1 MFRYLLNFDARIL
14 LVIVNVQIHLR
25 VKLCKSVI
33 LQREHNC
40 YISTICYPQK
50 NVAILNSFV
59 LCLETLGKWQGVYLK
74 AIGLYRS
81 GETEQKGLF

>member
-1 MFRYLLNFDARIL
+1 MEVQNYDPVEKLSLSKLAFFGVDYINPELKCGILFIKPALKKEKNRI
-14 LVIVNVQIHLR
+14 Q
-25 VKLCKSVI
+25 
-33 LQREHNC
+33 
-40 YISTICYPQK
+40 

-59 LCLETLGKWQGVYLK
+59 LCLEALGKWQGVYLK